1 LSGLIALIFDR
12 AVADGLLLDR
22 PSGQEEIM
30 AHGTQRRI
38 RIRTLLKNAVVGSP
52 VEVTG
57 WVRTSRFSKN
67 VSFVHLY
74 DGSGTETV
82 QVVLQADADPELKT
96 QLGVGT
102 AVKVTGQWVE
112 SQGGKQSVEILA
124 DAVDIIGTCDPATYP
139 LQKKRTSFEHLR
151 TIAHLRPRTNTHQSM
166 LRVRNALAWQIHRF
180 YQDRGFLWIHT
191 PIISASDCEG
201 AGELFG
207 VSVDGDPSSYFGQ
220 PTFLT
225 VSGQLQVECMAQSHT
240 DVYTFGPTFR
250 AENSNTARH
259 ASEFWMIEPEMAFAD
274 LDDVISLA
282 EDFIRTIANET
293 LAQCADDMDFFDQR
307 ISKGVVSAIQTAVNQ
322 PFNRV
327 SYTEAQEILKKS
339 GRSFEYPIGWGEAL
353 QAEHE
358 RFLAEEH
365 FGGPVFVTD
374 YPTDQKAFYMRLNDG
389 GETVACTDLLVP
401 RLGEIIGGSQREE
414 RLDVLASEA
423 ARRGMD
429 VSHLDWYLDLRR
441 WGTTPHGG
449 FGLGF
454 ERMLMWI
461 TGIQNI
467 RDAIP
472 FPRTPGNA
480 HF

>member
-1 LSGLIALIFDR
+1 VDLEEVMGQGTSRRKTIR
-12 AVADGLLLDR
+12 ALLDTA
-22 PSGQEEIM
+22 EI
-30 AHGTQRRI
+30 GT
-38 RIRTLLKNAVVGSP
+38 AV
-52 VEVTG
+52 EATG

-67 VSFVHLY
+67 VSFIHLY
-74 DGSGTETV
+74 DGSGTQTV
-82 QVVLQADADPELKT
+82 QVVLQADADPELKN
-96 QLGVGT
+96 QLGVGA
-102 AVKVTGQWVE
+102 AVRVAGTWVE
-112 SQGGKQSVEILA
+112 SQGGKQAVEILA
-124 DAVDIIGTCDPATYP
+124 DSVDIIGTCDPTTYP

-151 TIAHLRPRTNTHQSM
+151 TIAHLRPRTNTHQSV
-166 LRVRNALAWQIHRF
+166 LRVRNALAWQVHKF
-180 YQDRGFLWIHT
+180 FQERGFLWIHT

-207 VSVDGDPSSYFGQ
+207 VSVDGDPSAYFGH
-220 PTFLT
+220 PTYLT

-250 AENSNTARH
+250 AENSHTARH

-282 EDFIRTIANET
+282 EDFIRTIANGT
-293 LAQCADDMDFFDQR
+293 IAQCPDDMDFFNMR
-307 ISKGVVSAIQTAVNQ
+307 ISKGVVEAIQEAVNQ
-322 PFNRV
+322 PFHRI
-327 SYTEAQEILKKS
+327 SYTEAQDILGKS
-339 GRSFEYPIGWGEAL
+339 GRSFEYPIGWGESL

-374 YPTDQKAFYMRLNDG
+374 YPTDQKAFYMKLNDG
-389 GETVACTDLLVP
+389 GKTVACTDLLVP

-414 RLDVLASEA
+414 RLEVLESEST
-423 ARRGMD
+423 RRGMD
-429 VSHLDWYLDLRR
+429 VSHLDWYMDLRR

-454 ERMLMWI
+454 ERMLMWL
-461 TGIQNI
+461 TGMQNI
-467 RDAIP
+467 RDVIP

-480 HF
+480 RF